1 MTPRERVEAV
11 ACAAWGVSRVDVR
24 VGVFPSHAV
33 ASVSSERTVDS
44 TERSLTLVAPTV
56 DEALRRVADV
66 IAGEVS
72 GIAARAKRDADAAAT
87 EARILARLAACVACA
102 VPCRDHVA
110 RCKGVAPCRE
120 VMPRVV
126 LAWWTDRMKRV
137 ADMLAL
143 GKSSPLIPHVWVPVV
158 WRPAWGARWY
168 KGRACRDPRKHAPTC
183 KVHP

>member
-1 MTPRERVEAV
+1 MQKNTARHPSQPIASSTAV
-11 ACAAWGVSRVDVR
+11 PHCWQLS
-24 VGVFPSHAV
+24 
-33 ASVSSERTVDS
+33 
-44 TERSLTLVAPTV
+44 
-56 DEALRRVADV
+56 
-66 IAGEVS
+66 IAGGGE
-72 GIAARAKRDADAAAT
+72 RAQQKESLVRHGRRRRSAGAGLPTRDADAAAA

-143 GKSSPLIPHVWVPVV
+143 GKSSPLIPHAWVPVV

-168 KGRACRDPRKHAPTC
+168 KGRACRDPRKRATTC
-183 KVHP
+183 KVMP